1 MVPGRFD
8 VAVVGGGLAGV
19 AAAIAA
25 AEAGADTVLIERA
38 GTLGGN
44 VSQAFVH
51 TVCGLYLGAEAGDA
65 VPANPGFPMRFARAL
80 QAAGAAG
87 EPERAGRVWVL
98 PTEPERVAA
107 VAVRWCRAT
116 PGLDLQLGHELV
128 SASLTGEGSGPQ
140 SLRTRSARGTS
151 VTFEAA
157 VVIDTSG
164 DATLAAL
171 GGAEIERADSD
182 SLQIASYIVRL
193 ADVDTDALRELRGFE
208 RLRVTSAVA
217 GAVRS
222 GDLPPGCEAVLVR
235 PSFEPGRIHV
245 TLNLPR
251 PAGGRYDPLSVADHD
266 ALQAS
271 ARAGAEQVVAWL
283 RRTRGAFEKCR
294 VDAWPA
300 RVGVRETRRVRGCAC
315 VSGADV
321 RSGRRREDEV
331 ALSSW
336 PIELWQDHRRA
347 RFEVPE
353 GPCSIPVGALLSR
366 SHPRLAMAGRCL
378 GADHEA
384 LGALRVLGTAL
395 ASGEAAGVAAA
406 LASDAGTSLREV
418 AAARIRDH
426 IVARAATPRPRE
438 RQPIR

>member
-1 MVPGRFD
+1 VATGPFD

-19 AAAIAA
+19 AAALAA
-25 AEAGADTVLIERA
+25 AEAGARTLLLERA
-38 GTLGGN
+38 DTLGGN

-51 TVCGLYLGAEAGDA
+51 TVCGLYLGADAGSA

-80 QAAGAAG
+80 QSAGAAG

-98 PTEPERVAA
+98 PTDPVRVAD

-116 PGLDLQLGHELV
+116 PGLALRLEHDLV
-128 SASLTGEGSGPQ
+128 AASLPRDRSDRQ
-140 SLRTRSARGTS
+140 SLAARAAHGEP
-151 VTFEAA
+151 VAFEAA
-157 VVIDTSG
+157 VVVDTSG

-171 GGAEIERADSD
+171 GGADVERADPD
-182 SLQIASYIVRL
+182 TAQIASYIFRL
-193 ADVDTDALRELRGFE
+193 AGVDTGALTELRGFE

-222 GDLPPGCEAVLVR
+222 GDLPAGCEAVLVR
-235 PSFEPGRIHV
+235 PSTAPGQVYV

-251 PAGGRYDPLSVADHD
+251 PERGFDPLSPACTD
-266 ALQAS
+266 ALQAR
-271 ARAGAEQVVAWL
+271 ARTGAEQVVGWL
-283 RRTRGAFEKCR
+283 RNTRAAFATCR

-300 RVGVRETRRVRGCAC
+300 RVGIRETRRVCGRMEVTGVA
-315 VSGADV
+315 V
-321 RSGRRREDEV
+321 RAGRRRGDEV

-336 PIELWQDHRRA
+336 PIERWQDHRRA
-347 RFEVPE
+347 RFEVPA
-353 GPCSIPVGALLSR
+353 GPCSIPLGALVSR

-378 GADHEA
+378 GADPEA

-406 LASDAGTSLREV
+406 LAADAGGSLREV
-418 AAARIRDH
+418 AAERVRDH
-426 IVARAATPRPRE
+426 ILARAEAASGSA
-438 RQPIR
+438 